1 MSLLVVGSVAFDSV
15 ETPFGKRERM
25 LGGSASHFSIAASF
39 FTDVRVVGVV
49 GGDFGAKEEQ
59 VFARHKIDTSDLERI
74 ADGKTFRWHGRYEYD
89 LNVAHTL
96 DTHLNVFAG
105 FEPKL
110 SEGSKQSRLVFLG
123 NIQPDLQRG
132 VRQQVPDAE
141 LVALD
146 TMNLWIDTTRESLQK
161 TIEVVDLLIVND
173 AEARQIAE
181 DPNLI
186 KAARKIL
193 SWGPRTLIVKRGEY
207 GAAMFTKNEYFA
219 IPAYPLESV
228 FDPTG
233 AGDTFAGGLMGYLA
247 SQEKLDAAALRRAM
261 IFGSVMASFNVEEFG
276 TERVQK
282 LTHDEINQRFR
293 DFKRFTHF
301 EEIPFEQKVS
311 SSKFQV
317 RCADPLS
324 RRFQVPSFKLDARIL
339 SWAPD

>member
-1 MSLLVVGSVAFDSV
+1 MSLLVVGSVAFDAV
-15 ETPFGKRERM
+15 ETPFGKRDQM
-25 LGGSASHFSIAASF
+25 LGGSASHFSISASF
-39 FTDVRVVGVV
+39 FTDVRVVAVV
-49 GGDFGAKEEQ
+49 GGDFGKDELA
-59 VFARHKIDTSDLERI
+59 VFASHNVDTTDLEI
-74 ADGKTFRWHGRYEYD
+74 IPDGKTFRWFGRYEYD

-110 SEGSKQSRLVFLG
+110 SADSKKSRLVFLG

-132 VRQQVPDAE
+132 VRAQVPDAE

-173 AEARQIAE
+173 AEARQLAE
-181 DPNLI
+181 EPNLI

-193 SWGPRTLIVKRGEY
+193 SWGPHTLIVKRGEY
-207 GAAMFTKNEYFA
+207 GAAMFTKDGYFA
-219 IPAYPLESV
+219 IPAYPLEAV

-247 SQEKLDAAALRRAM
+247 SQTKLDENALRRAM

-276 TERVQK
+276 TERVQR
-282 LTHDEINQRFR
+282 LTHEEINQRFR
-293 DFKRFTHF
+293 EFKRFTHF
-301 EEIPFEQKVS
+301 EEIPFERALRAS
-311 SSKFQV
+311 
-317 RCADPLS
+317 
-324 RRFQVPSFKLDARIL
+324 
-339 SWAPD
+339 

>member
-49 GGDFGAKEEQ
+49 GGDFGAEEEQ
-59 VFARHKIDTSDLERI
+59 AFARHNIDTSDLERI
-74 ADGKTFRWHGRYEYD
+74 ADGETFRWYGRYEYD

-96 DTHLNVFAG
+96 DTQLNVFAG
-105 FEPKL
+105 FQPKL
-110 SEGSKQSRLVFLG
+110 SRASKTSRLLFLG
-123 NIQPDLQRG
+123 NIQPDLQRS
-132 VRQQVPDAE
+132 VREQMAHAE

-146 TMNLWIDTTRESLQK
+146 TMNLWIETTRDSLQK
-161 TIEVVDLLIVND
+161 TIEVVDLMIIND
-173 AEARQIAE
+173 AEARQLTSE
-181 DPNLI
+181 PNLI

-193 SWGPRTLIVKRGEY
+193 SWGPHSLIVKRGEY
-207 GAAMFTKNEYFA
+207 GAAMFTKDQYFA

-247 SQEKLDAAALRRAM
+247 SQEELDEPALRRAM

-276 TERVQK
+276 TERVQR

-293 DFKRFTHF
+293 EFKRFTHF
-301 EEIPFEQKVS
+301 EEIPFERA
-311 SSKFQV
+311 V
-317 RCADPLS
+317 RAV
-324 RRFQVPSFKLDARIL
+324 Q
-339 SWAPD
+339 

>member
-1 MSLLVVGSVAFDSV
+1 MSLLVVGSVAFDAV
-15 ETPFGKRERM
+15 ETPFGKTEKM
-25 LGGSASHFSIAASF
+25 LGGSASHFSISASF
-39 FTDVRVVGVV
+39 FTDVRIVAVV
-49 GGDFGAKEEQ
+49 GGDFGDEERA
-59 VFARHKIDTSDLERI
+59 VFAKHNVDTTDLEVV
-74 ADGKTFRWHGRYEYD
+74 ADGKTFRWFGRYDYD

-110 SEGSKQSRLVFLG
+110 SEASKKSRLVFLG

-132 VRQQVPDAE
+132 VREQIPDAE

-173 AEARQIAE
+173 AEARQISGE
-181 DPNLI
+181 PNLI

-193 SWGPRTLIVKRGEY
+193 SWGPKTLIVKRGEY
-207 GAAMFTKNEYFA
+207 GAAMFTKDEYFA

-247 SQEKLDAAALRRAM
+247 SQTTLDDAALRRAM

-276 TERVQK
+276 TERVRR
-282 LTHDEINQRFR
+282 LTQEEINQRFR
-293 DFKRFTHF
+293 NFKRFTNF
-301 EEIPFEQKVS
+301 EEIPFERAASAK
-311 SSKFQV
+311 
-317 RCADPLS
+317 
-324 RRFQVPSFKLDARIL
+324 
-339 SWAPD
+339 